1 MAKAVVLGNGNIL
14 VGISH
19 TGYVSDFFFPFVGI
33 ENHVRSPL
41 HHKIGVSIDGQ
52 FSWLD
57 NPVWKLDIDLRGTSL
72 VTKVTAVHQSLGIS
86 LVFNDFVYNEKNI
99 FVRNLKVTNH
109 WDHSREVKVFFHQ
122 AFGLYGTSQEDTA
135 YFDPTKNAIIHY
147 EGRRVFMA
155 YATSSDIPFTE
166 YSVGLYGAEGKEGT
180 WKDAEDG
187 KLDKNSVEHGQV
199 DSVLGITITVHKE
212 EQKTIN
218 YWLTVGESKQE
229 VFDNHEFILYKTP
242 EHLLETT
249 DEFWTAWVKRHGRT
263 FAGIS
268 GKAFDLYNKSLL
280 YVRTQI
286 DNRGA
291 IIASSDSDMLQHG
304 RDTYSYMWPRD
315 GAMTVLALLDAE
327 EFSLSKRFFKFCN
340 DVAEPDGYLMH
351 KYRADRSLGSSWH
364 PFIKGGVARLPIQED
379 ETALVVAALYKYYK
393 ATKEIEF
400 IEQQYTSFVKKAAHF
415 MCDYMSPRLGLPEP
429 SYDLWEEKHGIS
441 TFTSASVYLGLV
453 SASQMATELGKDKD
467 AAKYLATAET
477 IKKNLVERLWNN
489 NTKYFDKLVR
499 EEEGQVV
506 HDSVVDV
513 SSLYGIIMFGIL
525 NPHDEKVTEALKT
538 LEERIY
544 IKDGVTGV
552 LRYEGDL
559 YYSTEGKA
567 HPWILCTLWYAQML
581 ILRAKNVSEL
591 RKAYEW
597 IEWTLAR
604 SGSAGILSEQVDRY
618 TGFHLSATPLTWSH
632 AEYIRTIHLYDKVYR
647 HLHMYEKQQ

>member
-1 MAKAVVLGNGNIL
+1 MSKAIVLGNGNIL
-14 VGISH
+14 VGITH
-19 TGYVSDFFFPFVGI
+19 TGYVSDFFFPYVGI

-41 HHKIGVSIDGQ
+41 HHKIGISIDGQ

-57 NPVWKLDIDLRGTSL
+57 TSVWKLELDLRGTSL
-72 VTKVTAVHQSLGIS
+72 VSEIVAVHESLGIT
-86 LVFNDFVYNEKNI
+86 LIFNDFVYNEKNVFI
-99 FVRNLKVTNH
+99 RNVRVRNSFEQ
-109 WDHSREVKVFFHQ
+109 SRDIKVFFHQ
-122 AFGLYGTSQEDTA
+122 AFGLYGTLQEDTA
-135 YFDPTKNAIIHY
+135 YFDPTRNAVIHY

-155 YATSSDIPFTE
+155 YATSSDIPFDE
-166 YSVGLYGAEGKEGT
+166 YSVGLFGVEGKEGT
-180 WKDAEDG
+180 WRDAEDS
-187 KLDKNSVEHGQV
+187 KLEKNSVEHGQV
-199 DSVLGITITVHKE
+199 DSVLGISIVLHKHE
-212 EQKTIN
+212 EKVIN

-229 VFDNHEFILYKTP
+229 VFDTHEFVLYKTP

-249 DEFWTAWVKRHGRT
+249 DEFWTAWVRRHGRV

-268 GKAFDLYNKSLL
+268 GNAFDLYNKSLL
-280 YVRTQI
+280 YIRTQI

-315 GAMTVLALLDAE
+315 GAMTVLALLDAG

-364 PFIKGGVARLPIQED
+364 PFVNGGVARLPIQED

-415 MCDYMSPRLGLPEP
+415 MCEYMDEDMGLPSA
-429 SYDLWEEKHGIS
+429 SYDLWEEKHGTS

-453 SASQMATELGKDKD
+453 SASQMAAELGKDKD
-467 AAKYLATAET
+467 SHYYLTTAEK
-477 IKKNLVERLWNN
+477 IKKNLIEKLWNS
-489 NTKYFDKLVR
+489 NTAYFDKLIKK
-499 EEEGQVV
+499 EDGKIV
-506 HDSVVDV
+506 HDAVVDI
-513 SSLYGIIMFGIL
+513 SSLYGVLMFGIL
-525 NPHDEKVTEALKT
+525 HPHDPKVTQALKT
-538 LEERIY
+538 LEDTIY
-544 IKDGVTGV
+544 LTDGVTGI

-567 HPWILCTLWYAQML
+567 HPWILCTLWYAQIL
-581 ILRAKNVSEL
+581 ILRAQSVSDL
-591 RKAYEW
+591 RKAYGW
-597 IEWTLAR
+597 IEWTVSR

-618 TGFHLSATPLTWSH
+618 TGYQISATPLTWSH
-632 AEYIRTIHLYDKVYR
+632 AEYIRTIHLYDKVYK
-647 HLHMYEKQQ
+647 HLHMYEKQ